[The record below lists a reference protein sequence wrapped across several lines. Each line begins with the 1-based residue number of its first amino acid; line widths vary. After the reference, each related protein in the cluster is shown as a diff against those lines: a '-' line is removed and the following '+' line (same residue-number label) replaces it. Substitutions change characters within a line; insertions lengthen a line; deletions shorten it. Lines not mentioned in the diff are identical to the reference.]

1 MSVQR
6 QNTTTN
12 TSQNEN
18 STISISD
25 LKELQNEGT
34 MPKKSKR
41 RQKSDKNTLSL
52 DI

>member
-1 MSVQR
+1 MNYYPNIKV
-6 QNTTTN
+6 
-12 TSQNEN
+12 E
-18 STISISD
+18 
-25 LKELQNEGT
+25 KKLQSEGT